1 MKGLM
6 LLASNT
12 EVYLL
17 GEKKGKS
24 DWKLEL
30 FIKRSFLLLDEMQ
43 PVVCYHVPELITA
56 ILKALVSEAS
66 RSFLFLS
73 WLQVALEAVLL

>member
-6 LLASNT
+6 LLASNS
-12 EVYLL
+12 EAYLL
-17 GEKKGKS
+17 GEKHGKS

-56 ILKALVSEAS
+56 IHKALALEAS

-73 WLQVALEAVLL
+73 WLQVDLEAVL